1 MRPSVE
7 AYTALIRGF
16 TAGEGLSKGLRLLQ
30 QMIDDGV
37 EPNKV
42 TATTVLTAAV
52 DAGNVGEARRLATQ
66 LRERAH
72 AADNFELAD
81 AVDAALV
88 VALCRP
94 AAAVTMATTSAA
106 AVPQGKAAKAVSAA
120 AARAGLDVGVGG
132 YGFPQGPR
140 NRARVAEAA
149 RLHGAMV
156 ARGAPPDVRT
166 CNALLAG
173 LTEAQMPSLDAAER
187 LLGQME
193 RGDAAPPNA
202 HTLSMLMGAYGE
214 RRQLSRSKMM
224 WGVLQASAPSPTQA
238 PSQAP
243 PRAARRSALATPPLT
258 PRRSPRV
265 AAQERG
271 WADVVAL
278 NGWLQAAIRC
288 GRLQLALQ
296 AFQEAKA
303 ADPPLRLDVVT
314 FGTLIHGLEAQ
325 GTRPAA
331 ERAIR
336 LWAEMRAL
344 RVAPDDGVVA
354 AIMRAA
360 TRHLNVRAALVIRQ
374 DLLKTGWSAA
384 RLRRHDALIAPCCRP
399 SPRSSRT
406 KPSGRRSASA
416 SARSA
421 ASSAPSPTRA
431 PCRRWPRRPRRPTA
445 AAAAR
450 RRRMR
455 RIRSRRSRRRRRRRR
470 RSSSGRG
477 GTRWTGAGAT
487 RSTSTEVCR
496 VSVKRYV
503 ASRAASTAF
512 ALTATKI
519 PWASV

>member
-94 AAAVTMATTSAA
+94 AAAAVTMATTSAA

-173 LTEAQMPSLDAAER
+173 LTEAQMPSLTEAER

-224 WGVLQASAPSPTQA
+224 WGVLQASAPSPASA
-238 PSQAP
+238 PTSPAVP
-243 PRAARRSALATPPLT
+243 PSR

-265 AAQERG
+265 A
-271 WADVVAL
+271 
-278 NGWLQAAIRC
+278 
-288 GRLQLALQ
+288 
-296 AFQEAKA
+296 
-303 ADPPLRLDVVT
+303 PLV
-314 FGTLIHGLEAQ
+314 
-325 GTRPAA
+325 
-331 ERAIR
+331 
-336 LWAEMRAL
+336 
-344 RVAPDDGVVA
+344 
-354 AIMRAA
+354 
-360 TRHLNVRAALVIRQ
+360 
-374 DLLKTGWSAA
+374 
-384 RLRRHDALIAPCCRP
+384 
-399 SPRSSRT
+399 SPRRSGDGPTSS
-406 KPSGRRSASA
+406 P
-416 SARSA
+416 
-421 ASSAPSPTRA
+421 
-431 PCRRWPRRPRRPTA
+431 
-445 AAAAR
+445 
-450 RRRMR
+450 
-455 RIRSRRSRRRRRRRR
+455 
-470 RSSSGRG
+470 
-477 GTRWTGAGAT
+477 
-487 RSTSTEVCR
+487 
-496 VSVKRYV
+496 
-503 ASRAASTAF
+503 
-512 ALTATKI
+512 
-519 PWASV
+519 